1 MRLARIE
8 GAKIMS
14 RQPYYPGVNLRE
26 QTQAH
31 APTGVVSAFMNM
43 VYAWMCVGLAVTAGV
58 AYWVAT
64 QQPDILLSLSRS
76 FGWVLLFAVQI
87 GLVFAISYAIYKIPP
102 GLATILFLIYSA
114 LTGLTFS
121 VVFLIYAPKSIA
133 VAFGATAGMFAVMSV
148 VGFVTKKD
156 LTGLGSFL
164 FMALVG
170 LVLAS
175 IVNWFVRSPA
185 LNYIISYVAVFVF
198 LGLTAY
204 DTQKL
209 KEYAWQTEGDAQ
221 MASRLAIVGSLMLYL
236 DFINIFWSLLHI
248 LGDRE

>member
-1 MRLARIE
+1 
-8 GAKIMS
+8 MS
-14 RQPYYPGVNLRE
+14 RQPYNPDYYPGPNVRE
-26 QTQAH
+26 RTA
-31 APTGVVSAFMNM
+31 AYLPASGVVAAFMNM
-43 VYAWMCVGLAVTAGV
+43 VYAWMCVGLATTAAV

-64 QQPDILLSLSRS
+64 RQPEVLFSLSRS
-76 FGWVLLFAVQI
+76 FGWVILFLVQI
-87 GLVFAISYAIYKIPP
+87 GLVIAISHAIFKLSP
-102 GLATILFLIYSA
+102 GVATALFVLYSA
-114 LTGLTFS
+114 MNGLTLS
-121 VVFLIYAPKSIA
+121 VIFLVYAPKSIA

-148 VGFVTKKD
+148 IGFVTKKD

-164 FMALVG
+164 FMALIG

-175 IVNWFVRSPA
+175 IVNWFVGSST
-185 LNYIISYVAVFVF
+185 LSYIISYVGVFIF

-209 KEYAWQTEGDAQ
+209 KEMAWQTEGDAR

-236 DFINIFWSLLHI
+236 DFLNIFLFLLHI